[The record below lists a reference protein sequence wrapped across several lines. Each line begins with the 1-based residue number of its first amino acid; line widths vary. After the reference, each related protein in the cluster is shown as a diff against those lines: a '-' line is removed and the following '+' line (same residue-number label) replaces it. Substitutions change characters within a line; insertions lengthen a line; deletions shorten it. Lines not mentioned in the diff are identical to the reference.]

1 MLLNTNNL
9 KKPEWMALQVETI
22 LDNLSRNNG
31 QMDYVLKQLDDIEVS
46 RAVIKSL
53 VIRNDDLTMQLY
65 RANDKAKNLCH
76 CACNQ
81 KQQS

>member
-53 VIRNDDLTMQLY
+53 MIRNDDLARQLY
-65 RANDKAKNLCH
+65 RAKAENFCH

>member
-22 LDNLSRNNG
+22 LDSLFRNDG
-31 QMDYVLKQLDDIEVS
+31 RMDYVLKQLDDIEVS

-53 VIRNDDLTMQLY
+53 VIRNDDLRRQVY
-65 RANDKAKNLCH
+65 RGNEKAKNICD
-76 CACNQ
+76 CVCNQ
-81 KQQS
+81 KQHS